1 MYMCISTETRL
12 EENTPKYV
20 KYCRFIENFTF
31 FFLYCYIFVLNWKKK
46 KKKPFILNIT
56 VGGISLQKRK
66 CI

>member
-1 MYMCISTETRL
+1 MHMCMSTETRL

-20 KYCRFIENFTF
+20 NYCRFTENSTF

-46 KKKPFILNIT
+46 KKPFILNII

-66 CI
+66 FI